1 MYSRVRI
8 GLICGLLDDLGSS
21 FATIAGC
28 VQCVIQFVGGL
39 SDRSLTIAWT
49 RIAYTTQVRPS
60 KFARLRLIRNESAV
74 AWLVV
79 TLSRRPCSGSLPL
92 IFTVVVHHFVV
103 LSATVFLPH
112 RLILAFNGGCEVRML
127 DTWADWRSPVE
138 TTKMVGC
145 LCLCT
150 NRMSTAAMC
159 KRKGRI
165 MTELRKLLI
174 WQ

>member
-1 MYSRVRI
+1 MWSCWWFR
-8 GLICGLLDDLGSS
+8 
-21 FATIAGC
+21 
-28 VQCVIQFVGGL
+28 QFVCYN
-39 SDRSLTIAWT
+39 R
-49 RIAYTTQVRPS
+49 
-60 KFARLRLIRNESAV
+60 RLRSVCYSVRWWSIWSISDNCVNPYSLYDPSTAEQIRSIAFNTQRKRRG
-74 AWLVV
+74 VV
-79 TLSRRPCSGSLPL
+79 GCHAFTTTLLWFSTFNFHRR
-92 IFTVVVHHFVV
+92 HHFVV
-103 LSATVFLPH
+103 LPATVFLPH

-150 NRMSTAAMC
+150 MSTAAMC